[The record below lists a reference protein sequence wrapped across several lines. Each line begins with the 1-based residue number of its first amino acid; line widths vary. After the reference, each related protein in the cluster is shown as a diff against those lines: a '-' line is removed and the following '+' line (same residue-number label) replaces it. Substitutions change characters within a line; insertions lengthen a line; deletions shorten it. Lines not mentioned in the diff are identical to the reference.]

1 MKGNNRI
8 LIFTSLGHFI
18 NDSFLVLFPVLSMYY
33 LSLGINA
40 TAIGILGAV
49 YNFLSGFLGA
59 PIGRISDRTGK
70 HAELMFMGF
79 LLIFLSGIFFILSFF
94 TSGLL
99 IKYVTVSIASLFLGS
114 GLAFYHPL
122 GGAILQL
129 SYDKD
134 EAPKALGINGS
145 MGSLGRAIAP
155 YVLVVLFDDLGVSKG
170 LFAVSIV
177 TLMLSFI
184 TYYGLKEFS
193 FKQEKNLVHEGE
205 MASLKPYMYILLPL
219 TVIIFVRSMFIAG
232 VQLFAPT
239 YLFEL
244 YKSHYVAGVFLTIS
258 YATAIIGQPYF
269 GRLTSQKGGRFVVIL
284 TTSLS
289 TVFYLIFVYLKNYYV
304 QLLSFALFA
313 FFAFSGFPNLLGYVS
328 QVVDKKVFARAN
340 GVVWSYGNM
349 LGGALGMIIGGPIA
363 GSFGFFYAMLTYGM
377 LGVASSL
384 LLIFLPKTR
393 KAETEPL
400 RVK

>member
-1 MKGNNRI
+1 M
-8 LIFTSLGHFI
+8 
-18 NDSFLVLFPVLSMYY
+18 
-33 LSLGINA
+33 GINT
-40 TAIGILGAV
+40 TAISIFGAI

-59 PIGRISDRTGK
+59 PIGRIGDKKGNY
-70 HAELMFMGF
+70 AELMFMGF

-94 TSGLL
+94 ISNLL
-99 IKYVTVSIASLFLGS
+99 IRYVSVSIASLFLGS

-129 SYDKD
+129 SYNKD

-155 YVLVVLFDDLGVSKG
+155 YVFVVIFDDLGVSKG

-177 TLMLSFI
+177 TLILSLI
-184 TYYGLKEFS
+184 TYYGLKESS
-193 FKQEKNLVHEGE
+193 FKQEKNSVDETE
-205 MASLKPYMYILLPL
+205 IASLKPYMYVLIPL

-239 YLFEL
+239 YLYRL
-244 YKSHYVAGVFLTIS
+244 YKSHYTAGVFLSIS

-269 GRLTSQKGGRFVVIL
+269 GRLTSRKGGRFVVNM
-284 TTSLS
+284 TTILS
-289 TVFYLIFVYLKNYYV
+289 TVFFLIFLYLRNYYV

-328 QVVDKKVFARAN
+328 QLVDKKVFARAN

-363 GSFGFFYAMLTYGM
+363 GFFGFFYAMLTYGI
-377 LGVASSL
+377 LGILSSL

-393 KAETEPL
+393 KS
-400 RVK
+400 

>member
-1 MKGNNRI
+1 MKGNNRV
-8 LIFTSLGHFI
+8 LFFTSLGHFI

-33 LSLGINA
+33 LSVGIST
-40 TAIGILGAV
+40 TAISILGAV

-59 PIGRISDRTGK
+59 PIGRIGDKKGNY
-70 HAELMFMGF
+70 AELMFMGF

-94 TSGLL
+94 ITNL
-99 IKYVTVSIASLFLGS
+99 IIRYVSVSIASLFLGS

-155 YVLVVLFDDLGVSKG
+155 YVFVVIFDDLGVSKG
-170 LFAVSIV
+170 IFVVSIV

-184 TYYGLKEFS
+184 AYYGLKEFN
-193 FKQEKNLVHEGE
+193 FKQEKNSVDETE
-205 MASLKPYMYILLPL
+205 IASLKPYMYVLIPL

-239 YLFEL
+239 YLYRL
-244 YKSHYVAGVFLTIS
+244 YKSHYVAGVFLSIS

-269 GRLTSQKGGRFVVIL
+269 GRLTSRKGGRFVVNL
-284 TTSLS
+284 TTILS
-289 TVFYLIFVYLKNYYV
+289 TVFFLIFLYLRNYYV

-328 QVVDKKVFARAN
+328 QLVDKKVFARAN

-363 GSFGFFYAMLTYGM
+363 GLFGFFYAMLTYGI
-377 LGVASSL
+377 LGILSSL

-393 KAETEPL
+393 KAET
-400 RVK
+400 

>member
-1 MKGNNRI
+1 MKGNNRV
-8 LIFTSLGHFI
+8 LFFTSLGHFI

-33 LSLGINA
+33 LSMGINT
-40 TAIGILGAV
+40 TAISIFGAI

-59 PIGRISDRTGK
+59 PIGRIGDKKGNY
-70 HAELMFMGF
+70 AELMFMGF

-94 TSGLL
+94 ISNLL
-99 IKYVTVSIASLFLGS
+99 IRYVSVSIASLFLGS

-129 SYDKD
+129 SYNKD

-155 YVLVVLFDDLGVSKG
+155 YVFVVIFDDLGVSKG

-177 TLMLSFI
+177 TLILSLI
-184 TYYGLKEFS
+184 TYYGLKESS
-193 FKQEKNLVHEGE
+193 FKQEKNSVDETGI
-205 MASLKPYMYILLPL
+205 ASLKPYMYVLIPL

-239 YLFEL
+239 YLYRL
-244 YKSHYVAGVFLTIS
+244 YKSHYTAGVFLSIS

-269 GRLTSQKGGRFVVIL
+269 GRLTSRKGGRFVVNL
-284 TTSLS
+284 TTILS
-289 TVFYLIFVYLKNYYV
+289 TVFFLIFLYLRNYYV

-328 QVVDKKVFARAN
+328 QLVDKKVFARAN

-363 GSFGFFYAMLTYGM
+363 GFFGFFYAMLTYGI
-377 LGVASSL
+377 LGILSSL

-393 KAETEPL
+393 KS
-400 RVK
+400 